1 MLEESCPSLALI
13 ASECKRRIT
22 PWLDT
27 IEKKTSYAF
36 SGMREINH
44 GRSFIWSLR
53 DMMMQRGTKNFRRK
67 WGENHMSLSFKFSSR
82 EEEDIVRHVGY
93 DEMSEGDW
101 WGKMRIR
108 RRWRKNEKAIFVCLS
123 KGGEHFFSR
132 SNFVLIRLDRKK
144 SPWSGSQFSAMIARH
159 IFSFPSH
166 IDRYIFRSGGLDKV
180 DVGKRSFDV
189 VALFS
194 LDFTTYSRKSARD
207 NYFRWNFL
215 PWPWERQRE
224 NIETFR
230 VYTEMSNKCADKLT
244 LTLFLV
250 L

>member
-108 RRWRKNEKAIFVCLS
+108 RRWRKREWKSDFRCVSLKAESI
-123 KGGEHFFSR
+123 
-132 SNFVLIRLDRKK
+132 
-144 SPWSGSQFSAMIARH
+144 
-159 IFSFPSH
+159 SFPKAAVYMSH
-166 IDRYIFRSGGLDKV
+166 ACFNLFVYSMYH
-180 DVGKRSFDV
+180 VGV
-189 VALFS
+189 
-194 LDFTTYSRKSARD
+194 
-207 NYFRWNFL
+207 
-215 PWPWERQRE
+215 
-224 NIETFR
+224 
-230 VYTEMSNKCADKLT
+230 
-244 LTLFLV
+244 
-250 L
+250 